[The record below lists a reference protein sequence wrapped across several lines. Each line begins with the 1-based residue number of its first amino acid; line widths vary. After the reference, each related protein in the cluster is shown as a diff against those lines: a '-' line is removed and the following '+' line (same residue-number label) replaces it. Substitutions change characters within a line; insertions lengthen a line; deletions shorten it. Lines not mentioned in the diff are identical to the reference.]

1 LLILNFGETENCL
14 WAYFVE
20 RRDNRIVDRLNESA
34 NENSRSEGIKSRQDE
49 EDVSGSTN
57 KEGIRVWITLLSSRV
72 ILLTCD

>member
-1 LLILNFGETENCL
+1 M
-14 WAYFVE
+14 
-20 RRDNRIVDRLNESA
+20 DRLNESA

-72 ILLTCD
+72 ILRHFGL